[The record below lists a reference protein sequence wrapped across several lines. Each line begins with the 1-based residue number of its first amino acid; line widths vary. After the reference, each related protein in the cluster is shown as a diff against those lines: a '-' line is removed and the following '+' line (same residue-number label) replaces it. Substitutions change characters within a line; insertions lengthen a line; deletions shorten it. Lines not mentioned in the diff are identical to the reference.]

1 MSQRFWCLEYKG
13 RQLSD
18 IQNLIFWI
26 RDQKYIETKMYN
38 MIFTSYLRF
47 VFGFVIF
54 HDYLILVLVKSFP
67 GMISFT
73 FYLEP

>member
-1 MSQRFWCLEYKG
+1 
-13 RQLSD
+13 
-18 IQNLIFWI
+18 
-26 RDQKYIETKMYN
+26 MYN